1 MYFVIKKSIDGQY
14 YFTIV
19 GSNHETV
26 ATSETYYS
34 KYSAE
39 KTINSIKNSINPNS
53 IVIDLT

>member
-26 ATSETYYS
+26 ATSETY
-34 KYSAE
+34 
-39 KTINSIKNSINPNS
+39 
-53 IVIDLT
+53 